1 MGFFTKRLLRAFK
14 LLTNTVNLHE
24 MNRAY
29 VCPKLV
35 CAGTVFWGKHL
46 AGPDA
51 TFRSIKLVSSQHPL
65 CAPGLLGASV
75 GKVPKAKAAEATQ
88 NSGITPEPSRLGQPP
103 AEGHSEGPSPPAYI
117 SQEAVCICQLPSWTI
132 QPVQLPP
139 GHLSLWT
146 SQRKFLTWVNN
157 CCLQFWTPFCP
168 FCEEIW
174 H

>member
-29 VCPKLV
+29 VCPKLI
-35 CAGTVFWGKHL
+35 CAGTVFLGKHL

-51 TFRSIKLVSSQHPL
+51 TFRSIKLTSAQHPL
-65 CAPGLLGASV
+65 CAPGLLGASG

-103 AEGHSEGPSPPAYI
+103 AEVHSEGLHSSCPYKAGSRLHLPVALLNYTACPTPRRASIFVDFTKEI
-117 SQEAVCICQLPSWTI
+117 S
-132 QPVQLPP
+132 
-139 GHLSLWT
+139 HLS
-146 SQRKFLTWVNN
+146 
-157 CCLQFWTPFCP
+157 
-168 FCEEIW
+168 
-174 H
+174 